1 MAGRG
6 HSGSSGSA
14 AFVYVDEKSVKDLQA
29 IGAHLKSVSDPSHRK
44 ALTKQ
49 LGQEIR
55 EAAEPMRRDI
65 AQAARDLKFERTS
78 RAGAS
83 RSRREGRVLK
93 SGRFKAGRGLRD
105 GIAQGIRTQINMGR
119 TAAGVRIRLA
129 SKDPVI
135 NRLGKVV
142 NSKGKIRHPLF
153 GKKGPTGTRREIRR
167 ERKAKKQYWFDT
179 KTTNGRGWF
188 YNAAYPHRRATEVR
202 VRRVLDKWV
211 DDIARGITR
220 AG

>member
-29 IGAHLKSVSDPSHRK
+29 IGAYLKSVSDPSHRK

-83 RSRREGRVLK
+83 RSRREGRTLK

-142 NSKGKIRHPLF
+142 NNKGKIRHPLF
-153 GKKGPTGTRREIRR
+153 G
-167 ERKAKKQYWFDT
+167 DT
-179 KTTNGRGWF
+179 EHWYDTQTTNGRGWF

>member
-142 NSKGKIRHPLF
+142 NNKGKIRHPLF
-153 GKKGPTGTRREIRR
+153 G
-167 ERKAKKQYWFDT
+167 DT
-179 KTTNGRGWF
+179 EHWYDTQTTNGRGWF